1 MTAGRPRRAGIGLSW
16 FNDEGAR
23 NMRHAAISALLL
35 IQWCGSALALDDAA
49 VCGDLRSMRASGL
62 YLAYPAFS
70 PAAAK
75 LGSQGICDAPGGF
88 CLVKA
93 GHGNPFDDGARFYYV
108 PAPIPRTEEGVW
120 HIRTQTRARNLDGAD
135 QAFLARPSVTT
146 RCSPTQPLDSFSNGA
161 GYVTI
166 NDYIDHHA
174 PASEAV
180 LSPDIARKFHF
191 RIQDPPGGPACIA
204 TDDRRA
210 FNDQAAIYGFDG
222 VARTQK
228 RIARIFSLVGP
239 AAAATTAYAGLS
251 SEFAYYDQPEPPCFG
266 FAAPKPT
273 RTEYLGQSIDWK
285 PYLTTIWIKRLRGR
299 EVTMVGGAPQSVSW
313 AP

>member
-1 MTAGRPRRAGIGLSW
+1 
-16 FNDEGAR
+16 
-23 NMRHAAISALLL
+23 MRYAAISALLSVQL
-35 IQWCGSALALDDAA
+35 CGSALALDDGA
-49 VCGDLRSMRASGL
+49 VCGNLRTMRASGL
-62 YLAYPAFS
+62 YLAYPTFS

-75 LGSQGICDAPGGF
+75 LGEQKTCDSLGGF

-93 GHGNPFDDGARFYYV
+93 GRGNLFDDSARFYYV
-108 PAPIPRTEEGVW
+108 PAPIPRAEEGVW
-120 HIRTQTRARNLDGAD
+120 HIRTQTMARNLDGAD
-135 QAFLARPSVTT
+135 QAYLARPAVTT
-146 RCSPTQPLDSFSNGA
+146 RCSPTQLLESFSNGA
-161 GYVTI
+161 GYVTV

-174 PASEAV
+174 GSGEARP
-180 LSPDIARKFHF
+180 SPEIGRLFHF
-191 RIQDPPGGPACIA
+191 KIQDPPGGPACIG

-210 FNDQAAIYGFDG
+210 FKDLSAIYGFDD
-222 VARTQK
+222 VVRKQK
-228 RIARIFSLVGP
+228 RLSRLLSFVGP

-299 EVTMVGGAPQSVSW
+299 EVSIVGGVPLSVSW
-313 AP
+313 TQ